1 MMFLKRLMVEEEGQ
15 GLVEYSLLLALIVI
29 GVWLAVNALNI
40 DDTIVAIWN
49 KVSAELKAT
58 PAG

>member
-1 MMFLKRLMVEEEGQ
+1 MFLKRLMVEEEGQ